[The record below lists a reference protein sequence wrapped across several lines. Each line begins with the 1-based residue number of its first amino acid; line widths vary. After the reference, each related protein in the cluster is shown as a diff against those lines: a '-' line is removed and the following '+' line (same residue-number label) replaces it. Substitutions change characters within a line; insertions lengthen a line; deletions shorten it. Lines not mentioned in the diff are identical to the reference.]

1 MELALECAK
10 HGTGDSERGLLFNAA
25 HHHAEVLGLED
36 DTDTQGVN
44 CALNGFGDLAS
55 ETLLHLEATGED
67 IDEACH
73 LAEADDFALGQVGDV
88 RAAEEGQHMV
98 LAERVELN
106 VADNDHLVIVNVE
119 KGFL

>member
-1 MELALECAK
+1 MLRRDSQPGSRGTPRTLEAGRRSANERQKLVPSLELALECAK
-10 HGTGDSERGLLFNAA
+10 HGAGNSERGLLFNAA

-73 LAEADDFALGQVGDV
+73 LAEADDFALG
-88 RAAEEGQHMV
+88 R
-98 LAERVELN
+98 
-106 VADNDHLVIVNVE
+106 
-119 KGFL
+119 